1 MFTQTV
7 SKRFSIIFSLVV
19 LIAVGTVLRIKA
31 QAGDSVASN
40 SIEAR
45 LQTLEDREEI
55 RKLMIDYGHA
65 LDQRDFGGF
74 ARLFTPDAEYG
85 AGGNNGMTKG
95 AKAIARLMENVF
107 QKNPTGVKSPNFH
120 LFSNE
125 TIQVNG
131 DRAVGLSKGVFVVPG
146 DNSQPDMVMLAT
158 YRDVFVRK
166 DGVWKFKQRIV
177 HGDIPS
183 TTATPK

>member
-1 MFTQTV
+1 V
-7 SKRFSIIFSLVV
+7 SKKSSIIIFLLV
-19 LIAVGTVLRIKA
+19 LIAVGTALRIKA
-31 QAGDSVASN
+31 QTGSFVARN

-45 LQTLEDREEI
+45 LQALEAREEI
-55 RKLMIDYGHA
+55 RKLMIDYGRT
-65 LDQRDFGGF
+65 LDQRDFAGF
-74 ARLFTPDAEYG
+74 AMLFTQDAEYG
-85 AGGNNGMTKG
+85 GGGNNGMTKG
-95 AKAIARLMENVF
+95 AEAIARLLEDIF

-146 DNSQPDMVMLAT
+146 DNNQPDMVMLAT
-158 YRDVFVRK
+158 YRDAFVRK

-177 HGDIPS
+177 QGDIPS
-183 TTATPK
+183 AAAAPK